1 MGQKVHPKGFRLGF
15 IEDWNAKWFGGKRFP
30 VLLAED
36 LKIRKLIKEKT
47 RYGEVSKVKI
57 ERAGD
62 YVRMNIFTARP
73 GIVIGKKGQDVENL
87 RKNIEELISKK
98 AFINIIEI
106 KAPELEAQLVAGN
119 VAFQLEKQIAYRRA
133 MNRAIERTMRR
144 GALGIKICVAGRL
157 SGAEIAR
164 TEWLKEGRIPL
175 QTMRAEIDY
184 GFKEAFTTYGRIG
197 VKVWIFKKEI
207 IKKESKKVMP
217 DKKEEAGNIEDDNK
231 ENATAKLSE
240 GEKDV
245 GSEKS

>member
-87 RKNIEELISKK
+87 RKNIEKLISKK

-119 VAFQLEKQIAYRRA
+119 VSFQLEKQIAYRRA
-133 MNRAIERTMRR
+133 INRAIERTMRR

-184 GFKEAFTTYGRIG
+184 GFKEAVTTYGRIG

-207 IKKESKKVMP
+207 IKKKSEKVMP
-217 DKKEEAGNIEDDNK
+217 DKKEEVGNIEDDNK
-231 ENATAKLSE
+231 ENATAKLSG